1 MKLEFVKLSPAQ
13 NMTVIVKTPVPRRQQ
28 SDVAGRLIDY
38 AGVFAEQAGFIEP
51 PTLPGAECRLQMMGG
66 EFCGNATMCMAA
78 LTARDGGIQPG
89 ETRDINVEIS
99 GAEGV
104 LNCRVS
110 CTEDGYV
117 CKTRMPLPE
126 SVEKLNGYSLVRLPG
141 ITHAILKC
149 AAPASLRTGA
159 EEMLREIAAL
169 LDDEAVGLMLY
180 SPATAEMIP
189 LVYVKATDTMIWER
203 GCGSGSAAVGAL
215 AAWEKQADVQIPL
228 LQPGGTITAAARWN
242 DGLAEVSIEGRVRIV
257 CEGVAYV

>member
-228 LQPGGTITAAARWN
+228 SQPGGTITAAARWN